1 MYDRH
6 QYQIEE
12 IGSMETPGSIDPLQI
27 NTLREGLKAEE
38 IKSMKI

>member
-12 IGSMETPGSIDPLQI
+12 IGSMETPGSIDLLQI
-27 NTLREGLKAEE
+27 NTLRDRLMAEE
-38 IKSMKI
+38 ITSMKI